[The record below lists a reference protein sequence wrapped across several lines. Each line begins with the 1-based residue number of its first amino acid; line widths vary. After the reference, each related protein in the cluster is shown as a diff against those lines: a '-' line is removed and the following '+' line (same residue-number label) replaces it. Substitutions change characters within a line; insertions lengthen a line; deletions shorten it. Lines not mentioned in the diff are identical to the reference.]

1 MNKLSVKLD
10 EFKELLGFLKKR
22 DKPELSLIELKK
34 NEKST
39 NGSGKK
45 TNIQEFFV
53 STAKNLIYVI
63 LWWLIGANFIFF
75 MYSDLDAC
83 FPTDREKAPYV
94 PYGKSGMF
102 NFMESI
108 KMSELRKRWE
118 DYFNQLKQN
127 NSCDKKETSSTNKET
142 NEPISGKDATIYSC
156 GEHDKMIKET
166 NSNQKI
172 KKKLGFN
179 EPSFP
184 YTWNNS
190 SMFKKFFGR
199 SAQYSY
205 IVNRKFLKGRMK
217 TFSELGKTTKIGE
230 LLIFLLGFPL
240 IYITFLFQ
248 IPLIAGFIT
257 TSFGEIIEGGL
268 FMTILGIFA
277 GNITFIYPVLIGM
290 IQSFQLLLKFT
301 IMPSV
306 INSGAIWKIMKC
318 KIPVMFAIFSGLTIY
333 SAFMHLETMGSI
345 VVSGIL
351 ALLSIVVIYR
361 LRGNLFRSVIENE

>member
-22 DKPELSLIELKK
+22 DKPELSLIELKS

-39 NGSGKK
+39 NGGGKT
-45 TNIQEFFV
+45 TNIKQFFI

-63 LWWLIGANFIFF
+63 LWWLIGANFIFL

-83 FPTDREKAPYV
+83 FPTNREKAPYV
-94 PYGKSGMF
+94 PYGKSSMF
-102 NFMESI
+102 SFTESI
-108 KMSELRKRWE
+108 KMSELRKKWE
-118 DYFNQLKQN
+118 DYFNQLKQT
-127 NSCDKKETSSTNKET
+127 NSCDKKKDGDAKGTND
-142 NEPISGKDATIYSC
+142 PLSGKDTSVYAC
-156 GEHDKMIKET
+156 GDHEKMIKET
-166 NSNQKI
+166 NSTLKI

-190 SMFKKFFGR
+190 SIFKKFFSR

-205 IVNRKFLKGRMK
+205 IVNRKFLKGRLK

-230 LLIFLLGFPL
+230 LLIFLIGFPL

-248 IPLIAGFIT
+248 MPLIAGFIT
-257 TSFGEIIEGGL
+257 TTFGEIIEGGL
-268 FMTILGIFA
+268 FMSILGIFA
-277 GNITFIYPVLIGM
+277 GNITFMYPFLIGI

-301 IMPSV
+301 IMPTL

-318 KIPVMFAIFSGLTIY
+318 KIPVMFAIFSILTIY
-333 SAFMHLETMGSI
+333 SAFMHLETMHSIIVSI
-345 VVSGIL
+345 VL
-351 ALLSIVVIYR
+351 ALLSITVIYR
-361 LRGNLFRSVIENE
+361 LKANLFRTVIENE